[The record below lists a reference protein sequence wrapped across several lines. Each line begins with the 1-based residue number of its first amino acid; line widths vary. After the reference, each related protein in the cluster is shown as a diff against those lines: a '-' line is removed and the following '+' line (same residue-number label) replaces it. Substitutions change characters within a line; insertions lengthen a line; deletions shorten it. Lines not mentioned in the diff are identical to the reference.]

1 MANILLLQNLIS
13 LQKKF
18 DARLARANL
27 ITKADFD
34 TKLKSL
40 NGKINSNKA
49 MHLLIEN
56 EFKKLQIFDSIYFRG
71 KSHFKE
77 DATWSYLVFQPIY
90 RYFKKVAGVG
100 SGNHIYFWRSKGL
113 SDESI
118 TAPTASDC
126 SLNP

>member
-1 MANILLLQNLIS
+1 MQLKIKYQISVAQSKQKKKKKNKQVITQKLLKLKKNLLITIMANILLLQNLIS

-18 DARLARANL
+18 DARLAQANL

-56 EFKKLQIFDSIYFRG
+56 EFKKLQIFD
-71 KSHFKE
+71 
-77 DATWSYLVFQPIY
+77 
-90 RYFKKVAGVG
+90 
-100 SGNHIYFWRSKGL
+100 
-113 SDESI
+113 
-118 TAPTASDC
+118 
-126 SLNP
+126 

>member
-1 MANILLLQNLIS
+1 MKKNLLITIIANILLLQNLIS
-13 LQKKF
+13 LQKTF

-77 DATWSYLVFQPIY
+77 DAT
-90 RYFKKVAGVG
+90 
-100 SGNHIYFWRSKGL
+100 
-113 SDESI
+113 
-118 TAPTASDC
+118 
-126 SLNP
+126 

>member
-1 MANILLLQNLIS
+1 MVNILLLQNLIS

-18 DARLARANL
+18 DANL

-40 NGKINSNKA
+40 NGKINSNKV

-56 EFKKLQIFDSIYFRG
+56 ELKKLQIFDSIYFRG

-77 DATWSYLVFQPIY
+77 DAT
-90 RYFKKVAGVG
+90 
-100 SGNHIYFWRSKGL
+100 
-113 SDESI
+113 
-118 TAPTASDC
+118 
-126 SLNP
+126 